1 MNQILTI
8 TAKQLWD
15 PFPNT
20 SYLESPGFEERYQ
33 QYQNADFG
41 FIGIQAESEMIQTRL
56 GCETA
61 GCQQHIGKQPTKGS
75 PTVEYR

>member
-1 MNQILTI
+1 MVRLSTRDCPDS
-8 TAKQLWD
+8 L
-15 PFPNT
+15 P
-20 SYLESPGFEERYQ
+20 EERYQ

-41 FIGIQAESEMIQTRL
+41 FIGIQAEAEMIQTRL